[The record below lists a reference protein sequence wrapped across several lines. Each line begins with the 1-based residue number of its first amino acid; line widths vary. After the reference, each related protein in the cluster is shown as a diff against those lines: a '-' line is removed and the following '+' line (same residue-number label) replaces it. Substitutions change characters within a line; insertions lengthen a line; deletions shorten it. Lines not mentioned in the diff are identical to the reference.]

1 MKVFDEFENVKDT
14 EKASLLKVFSDE
26 LDKQVQFWLPKS
38 KYEISN
44 NSLEIEDEI
53 WEEKLEEIR
62 NPVESPYVIIYVA
75 ECEESEKAHKLI
87 LNVKLSTMKLHPWLF
102 IPKSIV
108 IEKGELDTDDKEK
121 KWFKVP
127 LWFWEKSYLDMV
139 DNQLEF
145 FNKDREEEPFSR
157 KDFKLLNKFEE

>member
-1 MKVFDEFENVKDT
+1 MKVFDEFEIVIER

-44 NSLEIEDEI
+44 NCLEIEDEI
-53 WEEKLEEIR
+53 WEDKLEEIR
-62 NPVESPYVIIYVA
+62 NPVEPPYVIIYVT
-75 ECEESEKAHKLI
+75 ESEELEKAHKLI
-87 LNVKLSTMKLHPWLF
+87 LNVKLSSMKLHPWFF
-102 IPKSIV
+102 IPKSII
-108 IEKGELDTDDKEK
+108 IEKGELDTQDKEK
-121 KWFKVP
+121 NWFKIPV
-127 LWFWEKSYLDMV
+127 WFWEKSYYEMV
-139 DNQLEF
+139 DNQLDF